1 MILKQMQNPN
11 NNSNNGDPT
20 DVEPSKLRGKS
31 AINILHKSI
40 LKEDEKRVNVKIS
53 NIYGVEL
60 DEAKEIHTNY
70 HLQRIFSLLLER
82 AKKQG
87 MTESLFVD
95 KVRDL
100 DVQEFAYQVSMGE
113 LIEMAAIDL
122 LYKQLCEI
130 QNNMISNNVIR
141 EDRYINFY
149 S

>member
-1 MILKQMQNPN
+1 MQNPN

-53 NIYGVEL
+53 NIYGVDL

>member
-1 MILKQMQNPN
+1 MQNPD

-40 LKEDEKRVNVKIS
+40 LKEDEKRVNGKIS

-87 MTESLFVD
+87 MMESLFVD

>member
-1 MILKQMQNPN
+1 MQNPN
-11 NNSNNGDPT
+11 NNSNKGDPM

-100 DVQEFAYQVSMGE
+100 DVQEFAYLVSMGE

-130 QNNMISNNVIR
+130 QDNIISNNVIR

>member
-1 MILKQMQNPN
+1 MQNPN

-31 AINILHKSI
+31 AIDILHKSI
-40 LKEDEKRVNVKIS
+40 LKEDEKRINIKIS
-53 NIYGVEL
+53 NIYRVDL
-60 DEAKEIHTNY
+60 DEAKEIHINY
-70 HLQRIFSLLLER
+70 HLQRVFSLLLER

-95 KVRDL
+95 KVREL

>member
-1 MILKQMQNPN
+1 MVIL
-11 NNSNNGDPT
+11 T

-53 NIYGVEL
+53 NIYGVDL

-113 LIEMAAIDL
+113 LIEMARII
-122 LYKQLCEI
+122 YYT
-130 QNNMISNNVIR
+130 NNCVRSKIT
-141 EDRYINFY
+141 
-149 S
+149 

>member
-1 MILKQMQNPN
+1 MQNPN
-11 NNSNNGDPT
+11 NNGNNSDPT
-20 DVEPSKLRGKS
+20 NIESTKLRGKS
-31 AINILHKSI
+31 AIDISHKSI
-40 LKEDEKRVNVKIS
+40 LKEDEKRINSKIS
-53 NIYGVEL
+53 DIYGVDL
-60 DEAKEIHTNY
+60 DEAKEIHINY

-82 AKKQG
+82 VKKQG

-95 KVRDL
+95 IVRDL

-122 LYKQLCEI
+122 LYKRLCEI
-130 QNNMISNNVIR
+130 QNNNFSNSGLR

>member
-1 MILKQMQNPN
+1 MQNPN
-11 NNSNNGDPT
+11 NNCDNGDPT

-31 AINILHKSI
+31 AIDISHKSI
-40 LKEDEKRVNVKIS
+40 LKDDEKRINVKIS
-53 NIYGVEL
+53 NIYGVDL
-60 DEAKEIHTNY
+60 DEAKEIHINY

-100 DVQEFAYQVSMGE
+100 DVQGFAYQVSMGE

-130 QNNMISNNVIR
+130 QNNMISNNVIK

>member
-1 MILKQMQNPN
+1 MQNPD

-53 NIYGVEL
+53 KIYGVDL

>member
-1 MILKQMQNPN
+1 MQNPN

-53 NIYGVEL
+53 NIYGVDL

-113 LIEMAAIDL
+113 LIEMARNRST
-122 LYKQLCEI
+122 I
-130 QNNMISNNVIR
+130 QTIV
-141 EDRYINFY
+141 
-149 S
+149 

>member
-53 NIYGVEL
+53 NIYGVDL

-130 QNNMISNNVIR
+130 QDNIISNNVIR

>member
-1 MILKQMQNPN
+1 MQNPN

-130 QNNMISNNVIR
+130 QDNIISNNVIR

>member
-1 MILKQMQNPN
+1 MQNPN

>member
-1 MILKQMQNPN
+1 MQNPN

-31 AINILHKSI
+31 AINILHKNI

-53 NIYGVEL
+53 NIYGVDL

>member
-1 MILKQMQNPN
+1 MQNPN

-20 DVEPSKLRGKS
+20 DVEPSKFRGKS

-40 LKEDEKRVNVKIS
+40 LKEDEKRVNGKIS

-130 QNNMISNNVIR
+130 QNNMISNSVIR

>member
-1 MILKQMQNPN
+1 MQNPD

-40 LKEDEKRVNVKIS
+40 LKEDEKRVNGKIS

-130 QNNMISNNVIR
+130 QNNMISNSVIR

>member
-1 MILKQMQNPN
+1 MQNPN
-11 NNSNNGDPT
+11 NNSDNGDPT

-31 AINILHKSI
+31 AIDILHKSI
-40 LKEDEKRVNVKIS
+40 LKEDEKRINVKIS
-53 NIYGVEL
+53 NIYGVDL
-60 DEAKEIHTNY
+60 DEAKEIHINY

-130 QNNMISNNVIR
+130 QNNIISNNVRR

>member
-1 MILKQMQNPN
+1 MQNPN

-40 LKEDEKRVNVKIS
+40 LKEDEKRVNGKIS

>member
-1 MILKQMQNPN
+1 MQNPN

-40 LKEDEKRVNVKIS
+40 LKEDEKRINVKIS
-53 NIYGVEL
+53 NIYGVDL
-60 DEAKEIHTNY
+60 DEAKEIHINY

-130 QNNMISNNVIR
+130 QNNIISNNVRR

>member
-1 MILKQMQNPN
+1 MQNPN
-11 NNSNNGDPT
+11 NDSGPT
-20 DVEPSKLRGKS
+20 NVEPSKLRGKS
-31 AINILHKSI
+31 AIDISHKSI
-40 LKEDEKRVNVKIS
+40 LKEDEKRINIKIS
-53 NIYGVEL
+53 NLYGVDL
-60 DEAKEIHTNY
+60 DEAKEIHINY

-87 MTESLFVD
+87 MTEYTFLD

-122 LYKQLCEI
+122 LYKQLRII
-130 QNNMISNNVIR
+130 QNNKISSSGIR
-141 EDRYINFY
+141 EDRYISFY

>member
-40 LKEDEKRVNVKIS
+40 LKEDEKRVNGKIS

-95 KVRDL
+95 RVRDL

>member
-1 MILKQMQNPN
+1 MQNPN

-53 NIYGVEL
+53 NIYGVDL
-60 DEAKEIHTNY
+60 DEAKEIHINY
-70 HLQRIFSLLLER
+70 HLQRIFSFLLER

-87 MTESLFVD
+87 MTEYMFLD

-100 DVQEFAYQVSMGE
+100 DVQEFAYQVSTGE
-113 LIEMAAIDL
+113 LLEMAAIDL

-130 QNNMISNNVIR
+130 QDNIISNNVIR